1 MICPKCGA
9 TITDGATFCNSCGG
23 MVKPETDVPVIK
35 KGSSRFPTVAVLS
48 VAAVLIVAVALF
60 AAIKL
65 SPPEK
70 DKTADMEISEEVVEE
85 VVGAE
90 DSSYEPVVNSD
101 GGSAESAVS
110 VIRERYYDAQ
120 NNLDSYRKETYQ
132 GGVTKYFDENNSLV
146 RVDDV
151 EDNGGYSKCYYYSD
165 GKLYFVFAC
174 IGKIENRFYFKDDVL
189 IRWIDEAGNTHDND
203 RNDDSYLFWEENL
216 LEEAEFLK

>member
-65 SPPEK
+65 SPPAK
-70 DKTADMEISEEVVEE
+70 DKTADV
-85 VVGAE
+85 
-90 DSSYEPVVNSD
+90 
-101 GGSAESAVS
+101 ESAVS

-189 IRWIDEAGNTHDND
+189 IRWIDEAGKTHDND